1 MTKGFLTPSLILRK
15 KVAQKSIGWGDTF
28 THDDDTLLLG
38 NPKKEQ
44 GHFRPSTWAGSS
56 IHPRRIPG
64 QSQTMGKERYTDYR
78 HPKRRSSLSCQVP
91 PPPALPLLLIDR
103 SSSFLS
109 PISFVSLTT
118 PQAF

>member
-44 GHFRPSTWAGSS
+44 GHFRPSTWTGSS

-91 PPPALPLLLIDR
+91 PPPPPGAAP
-103 SSSFLS
+103 SFN
-109 PISFVSLTT
+109 
-118 PQAF
+118 